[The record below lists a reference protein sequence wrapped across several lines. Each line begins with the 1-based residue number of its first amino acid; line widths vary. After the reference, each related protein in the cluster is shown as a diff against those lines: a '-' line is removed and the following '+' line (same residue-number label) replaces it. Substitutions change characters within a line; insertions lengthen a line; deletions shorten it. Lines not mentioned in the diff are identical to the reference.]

1 MQTETLSIKCE
12 QLQEKANEIIRKHDD
27 FIQGIYTDDIEQ
39 KGKVL
44 VFKGEYFLNSDSL
57 PTVKS
62 TAVFNMF
69 KHLAHILSEKYHLAD
84 EKFDQVISNRLF
96 IIVRVIREIQTATLL
111 PFIVLY
117 QIDIDRL

>member
-44 VFKGEYFLNSDSL
+44 VFKGE
-57 PTVKS
+57 
-62 TAVFNMF
+62 
-69 KHLAHILSEKYHLAD
+69 
-84 EKFDQVISNRLF
+84 
-96 IIVRVIREIQTATLL
+96 
-111 PFIVLY
+111 
-117 QIDIDRL
+117 